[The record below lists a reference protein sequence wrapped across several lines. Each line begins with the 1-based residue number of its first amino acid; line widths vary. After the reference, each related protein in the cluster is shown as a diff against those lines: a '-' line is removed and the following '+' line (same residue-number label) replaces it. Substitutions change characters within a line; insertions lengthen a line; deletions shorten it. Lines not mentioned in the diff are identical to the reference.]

1 MRYFRTRFMA
11 EAEEFLSR
19 LDAKAVS
26 KVLYKIDLA
35 EQTNN
40 PELFKKLQYDIW
52 EFRIKVSGLQIR
64 LLAFWDKSD
73 KEDTLVIATH
83 GFIKKVAKV
92 PNKELIRALRLRELY
107 FKNKH

>member
-40 PELFKKLQYDIW
+40 SELFKKLQYDIW
-52 EFRIKVSGLQIR
+52 EFRIKFSGLQIR

-73 KEDTLVIATH
+73 KEDTHVIAPH
-83 GFIKKVAKV
+83 G
-92 PNKELIRALRLRELY
+92 LR
-107 FKNKH
+107 K

>member
-1 MRYFRTRFMA
+1 MA

-52 EFRIKVSGLQIR
+52 EFRIKVSGLRIR

-73 KEDTLVIATH
+73 KEDTLVIAPH
-83 GFIKKVAKV
+83 G
-92 PNKELIRALRLRELY
+92 LR
-107 FKNKH
+107 K